1 MYGMVLESN
10 KPIPNTQKTNQGL
23 HVVQHAKVS
32 KRAKTVYG
40 GANNVKSPHKGKSG
54 ASTNSIKSSSLFMA
68 SLSLP
73 AMILVGGFF

>member
-1 MYGMVLESN
+1 MYGMILESN
-10 KPIPNTQKTNQGL
+10 KPTSSTQKTNLGL

-32 KRAKTVYG
+32 KRARTVYG
-40 GANNVKSPHKGKSG
+40 GANNVKSPHKGKNS
-54 ASTNSIKSSSLFMA
+54 ASTNSIKSSSLLMA

>member
-1 MYGMVLESN
+1 MYGMVLEAS
-10 KPIPNTQKTNQGL
+10 KPIPNTQKTNLGL

-40 GANNVKSPHKGKSG
+40 GANNVKSPHKGKNS
-54 ASTNSIKSSSLFMA
+54 ANTNSIKSSSLFMA